1 MKPWMVL
8 GLAVAL
14 AACASTPPPLADAP
28 IDWAAV
34 GAERVPV
41 IVTMDPDGDER
52 VTKLWLVIVDGEGII
67 STGNTRWFRNIERD
81 PNVEFRVGD
90 HAYPLRAELI
100 TDESLKQRAA
110 EAFRE
115 KYGWED
121 RVVRALERG
130 EPNLMR
136 LVPRE

>member
-8 GLAVAL
+8 GLAAAL
-14 AACASTPPPLADAP
+14 AACASTPPPLGDAP
-28 IDWAAV
+28 IDWASV

-52 VTKLWLVIVDGEGII
+52 VTKLWLVVVDGEGII
-67 STGNTRWFRNIERD
+67 STGNSRWFRNIERD
-81 PNVEFRVGD
+81 PNVEFRIGG

-100 TDESLKQRAA
+100 TDESLRQRAK

-121 RVVRALERG
+121 SVVRFFERG
-130 EPNLMR
+130 EPNIMR
-136 LVPRE
+136 LIPRE